1 MLRPQQ
7 RVRDFVSDDEPAVAR
22 RRLAQDRRTEMYAD
36 VVARIRS
43 RRTQANPDHTRAAT
57 ASGASA
63 TVPTN
68 AGRADTTSFQNGNRV
83 LFDDSET
90 NTMRGGIVVGQS
102 SSTSVAPYVTVRF
115 DDSTILRDVIPSRLM
130 KQPADIRFRVGR
142 RYYKHWNEDQGW
154 IGFTIINE
162 PYQHEDGTMWANVQ
176 LDRVPGDASNE
187 PREIELD
194 QKKHA
199 FRV

>member
-1 MLRPQQ
+1 
-7 RVRDFVSDDEPAVAR
+7 
-22 RRLAQDRRTEMYAD
+22 
-36 VVARIRS
+36 
-43 RRTQANPDHTRAAT
+43 
-57 ASGASA
+57 
-63 TVPTN
+63 
-68 AGRADTTSFQNGNRV
+68 
-83 LFDDSET
+83 
-90 NTMRGGIVVGQS
+90 MRGGIVVGQS

-142 RYYKHWNEDQGW
+142 RYYKHWNEDEGW